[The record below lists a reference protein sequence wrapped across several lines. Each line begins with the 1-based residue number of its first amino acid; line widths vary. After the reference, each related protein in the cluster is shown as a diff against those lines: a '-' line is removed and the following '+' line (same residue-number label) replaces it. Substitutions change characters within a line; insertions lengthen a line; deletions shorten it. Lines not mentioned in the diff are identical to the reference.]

1 MKEPSKRSIV
11 KTISWRVL
19 ATFTT
24 MVIVYIFTNQLMLS
38 LGIGFFE
45 LLSKMLL
52 YYGHERVWAGISWG
66 RPDHPLSKLPVNQEL
81 APEDVETVKKL
92 LKDLGYL

>member
-1 MKEPSKRSIV
+1 MKELNKRSIA

-52 YYGHERVWAGISWG
+52 YYGHEQVWEGISWG

-92 LKDLGYL
+92 LIDLGYL